1 MTKFVKSSLMIAAFA
16 LIVAFAGVSAKA
28 DVATFNNTGTFS
40 GSGTNTLDLA
50 EPGTSSGLAGR
61 IAETP
66 IPEPAA
72 MLLLGTGLAGIA
84 AKVRK
89 RRNANKEA

>member
-1 MTKFVKSSLMIAAFA
+1 MTKFVKSSLMMAAFA
-16 LIVAFAGVSAKA
+16 LMVAFAGISAKA
-28 DVATFNNTGTFS
+28 DVVTFNTMGTFS
-40 GSGTNTLDLA
+40 GSGTNAHNLV
-50 EPGTSSGLAGR
+50 EPGTSSGLGGR
-61 IAETP
+61 ITETP